1 MTLTEADARVFL
13 TEGLLSAD
21 LGDHEDAIENY
32 VRDVGSGCFPGKGE
46 SFGMDPATL
55 EEVLKK

>member
-21 LGDHEDAIENY
+21 LVDHEDAIENY
-32 VRDVGSGCFPGKGE
+32 D
-46 SFGMDPATL
+46 
-55 EEVLKK
+55 